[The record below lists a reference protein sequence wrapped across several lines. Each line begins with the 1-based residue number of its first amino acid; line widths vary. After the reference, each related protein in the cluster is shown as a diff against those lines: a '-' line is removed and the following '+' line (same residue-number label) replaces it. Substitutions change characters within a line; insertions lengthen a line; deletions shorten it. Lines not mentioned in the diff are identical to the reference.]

1 MTPEFQI
8 FSVISWLIV
17 LKIIQTGLW
26 PVFKG
31 TFKEYAYPVS
41 YPLSLMLF
49 ALFSWYAG
57 IAGIPVQAAVIP
69 FVAAIVY
76 FAFKGEYS
84 RDAFEGVLKWD
95 LVFLI
100 LFLFMLEVR
109 YLNPSVSYAEKFM
122 DHAFLASVMR
132 NPVVV
137 PLDPW
142 YAGGS
147 LNVYYYLGHWMM
159 GALGL
164 TAFTKS
170 AIVFNLILPTVL
182 ANAGLSLYAFG
193 RLMLKKYCWLPL
205 AALFLVN
212 PSFIHLAL
220 TGSDINGIMWGST
233 RTIEGAITEFPI
245 FSMLWGDPHAHV
257 ISIMNQCLF
266 IFIMAFILKR
276 WSRMEWMEKV
286 FCGLAAALSLGTMP
300 PVNSWDVL
308 FYAPLFL
315 LFAGYILYRDYSSG
329 VNIRNAL
336 YFLVTVPV
344 VSVLI
349 YAPFYLM
356 MDSAGIEGVGIVNT
370 PTDIVPF
377 MLVWGIFIVILYAE
391 TARDIWKETRI
402 LILAIP
408 FLLLGY
414 LSAAVAVIPAF
425 ALIKRK
431 NKSPADLFAIAGL
444 LLITLV
450 EIIYLKDNMG
460 DTYYRMNTVFKFSIV
475 AWLMLAVSSL
485 YYIGAGLIRLYER
498 RNGGPDAGFSE
509 EGDLLLCGRDELS
522 PSGVPEVPGFG
533 SVSDSVCSS
542 GRRTALLVIVLA
554 VIFAVPV
561 ILPDMNYGYGGKTLD
576 GTAWMKVQQ
585 PYDYD
590 AVSFL
595 NGLEGNLTIVEAEGG
610 DYTYY
615 SRISS
620 MTGIPSVI
628 GMPFHEQMWRG
639 DEGNVGARMG
649 DVRKIYENPADTVAL
664 MQKYGAGLLYVGEA
678 EREAY
683 DVNIPEDSLRVIFE
697 NEEVTVYSLL

>member
-1 MTPEFQI
+1 MTPEFQV

-17 LKIIQTGLW
+17 LKIIQTGIW

-31 TFKEYAYPVS
+31 SFKEYAYPVS

-49 ALFSWYAG
+49 ALLSWYAG
-57 IAGIPVQAAVIP
+57 IAAVPVQAAVIP

-84 RDAFEGVLKWD
+84 RDSFEGVLKWD

-100 LFLFMLEVR
+100 LFFFMLEVR
-109 YLNPSVSYAEKFM
+109 YLNPSISYAEKFM

-142 YAGGS
+142 YSGGS

-170 AIVFNLILPTVL
+170 AIAFNLILPTVL
-182 ANAGLSLYAFG
+182 ANAGISLYAFG
-193 RLMLKKYCWLPL
+193 RMMLKKYCWLPL

-212 PSFIHLAL
+212 PSFIYLAV

-233 RTIEGAITEFPI
+233 RTIEGAITEFPL

-266 IFIMAFILKR
+266 IFIMAFLLKG
-276 WSRMEWMEKV
+276 WSRMGQVEKIL
-286 FCGLAAALSLGTMP
+286 CGLAAALSLGTMP

-329 VNIRNAL
+329 VNIRDAL

-370 PTDIVPF
+370 PTEIIPF
-377 MLVWGIFIVILYAE
+377 ILVWGFFIVILYAE
-391 TARDIWKETRI
+391 TIQDIWKDTRI

-485 YYIGAGLIRLYER
+485 YYIGAGLSSYYDRK
-498 RNGGPDAGFSE
+498 NDGVCGCSFFS
-509 EGDLLLCGRDELS
+509 S
-522 PSGVPEVPGFG
+522 K
-533 SVSDSVCSS
+533 
-542 GRRTALLVIVLA
+542 RRTALLVIVLA
-554 VIFAVPV
+554 VVFAMPV
-561 ILPDMNYGYGGKTLD
+561 VLPDMNYGYGGKTLD
-576 GTAWMKVQQ
+576 GTAWMKVLQ

-590 AVSFL
+590 AVNFL
-595 NGLEGNLTIVEAEGG
+595 NGLEGDLIIVEAEGG

-639 DEGNVGARMG
+639 DEGNVGVRMG
-649 DVRKIYENPADTVAL
+649 DVRKIYENPSDTVTL
-664 MQKYGAGLLYVGEA
+664 MQKYGAELLYLGKA

-683 DVNIPEDSLRVIFE
+683 DVNIPKDSLKVIFE
-697 NEEVTVYSLL
+697 NEEVTVYSVL

>member
-1 MTPEFQI
+1 MTPEFQV

-17 LKIIQTGLW
+17 LKVIQTGLW
-26 PVFKG
+26 PLLKDS
-31 TFKEYAYPVS
+31 FKEYAYPVS

-57 IAGIPVQAAVIP
+57 IAGIPVQAALIP
-69 FVAAIVY
+69 FAAAIVY
-76 FAFKGEYS
+76 SAFKGEYS
-84 RDAFEGVLKWD
+84 RDSFEGVLKWD
-95 LVFLI
+95 IVFLI
-100 LFLFMLEVR
+100 LFFFMLEVR
-109 YLNPSVSYAEKFM
+109 YLNPSISYAEKFM
-122 DHAFLASVMR
+122 DHAFLASVMS
-132 NPVVV
+132 NPVVL

-142 YAGGS
+142 YAGGN

-170 AIVFNLILPTVL
+170 AIAFNLILPTVL
-182 ANAGLSLYAFG
+182 ANAGVSLYAFG
-193 RLMLKKYCWLPL
+193 RMMLKRYCWLPL

-220 TGSDINGIMWGST
+220 TGSDINGVMWGST
-233 RTIEGAITEFPI
+233 RTIEGAITGFPL

-266 IFIMAFILKR
+266 IFIMAFILNG
-276 WSRMEWMEKV
+276 WSRMGRKDKI

-315 LFAGYILYRDYSSG
+315 LFAGFILYRDYSSG
-329 VNIRNAL
+329 EDIRDAL
-336 YFLVTVPV
+336 SFLLTVPV
-344 VSVLI
+344 LSVLI

-356 MDSAGIEGVGIVNT
+356 MDSAGIEGLGIVNT
-370 PTDIVPF
+370 PTDILPF
-377 MLVWGIFIVILYAE
+377 LLVWGAFIVILYAE
-391 TARDIWKETRI
+391 TARDIWKDTRV
-402 LILAIP
+402 LILAVP
-408 FLLLGY
+408 FLILGY
-414 LSAAVAVIPAF
+414 LSAAVAVIPAL

-431 NKSPADLFAIAGL
+431 NRSPADLFAIAGL

-485 YYIGAGLIRLYER
+485 YYIGAGLNR
-498 RNGGPDAGFSE
+498 RYDQKNTVSDAGF
-509 EGDLLLCGRDELS
+509 
-522 PSGVPEVPGFG
+522 
-533 SVSDSVCSS
+533 DSFFSS
-542 GRRTALLVIVLA
+542 GRKTALLVIVLA

-561 ILPDMNYGYGGKTLD
+561 VLPDMNYGYGGKTLD
-576 GTAWMKVQQ
+576 GTAWMKVLQ

-590 AVSFL
+590 AVTFL
-595 NGLEGNLTIVEAEGG
+595 NGLDGNLTIVEAEGG

-639 DEGNVGARMG
+639 DEGSVGTRMG
-649 DVRKIYENPADTVAL
+649 DVRRIYENPSETVEL
-664 MQKYGAGLLYVGEA
+664 MQKYGAGLLYVGKS

-683 DVNIPEDSLRVIFE
+683 DVDIPAEVLEILYQ
-697 NEEVTVYSLL
+697 NEEVTVYSLI

>member
-1 MTPEFQI
+1 MTPEFQV

-17 LKIIQTGLW
+17 LKVIQTGLW
-26 PVFKG
+26 PLLRDS
-31 TFKEYAYPVS
+31 FKEYAYPVS

-69 FVAAIVY
+69 FIAAVLY

-84 RDAFEGVLKWD
+84 RESFKGLLKWD

-109 YLNPSVSYAEKFM
+109 YLNPSISYAEKFM

-142 YAGGS
+142 YSGGS

-159 GALGL
+159 GSLGL

-170 AIVFNLILPTVL
+170 AIAFNLILPTVL
-182 ANAGLSLYAFG
+182 ANAGVSLYAFG
-193 RLMLKKYCWLPL
+193 RMMLKRYCWLPL

-212 PSFIHLAL
+212 PSFIYLAL
-220 TGSDINGIMWGST
+220 TGSDINGVMWGST
-233 RTIEGAITEFPI
+233 RTIEGAITEFPL

-266 IFIMAFILKR
+266 IFILAFILKG
-276 WSRMEWMEKV
+276 WSSMGQKEKV

-315 LFAGYILYRDYSSG
+315 LFAGCILYRDYSSG
-329 VNIRNAL
+329 VNIRDAL
-336 YFLVTVPV
+336 SFLVTVPV

-349 YAPFYLM
+349 YAPFYFM
-356 MDSAGIEGVGIVNT
+356 MDSAGIEGLGIVNT

-377 MLVWGIFIVILYAE
+377 LLVWGTFIVILYAE
-391 TARDIWKETRI
+391 TARDIWEDARVI
-402 LILAIP
+402 ILAVP

-414 LSAAVAVIPAF
+414 LSAAAAVIPAL

-475 AWLMLAVSSL
+475 AWMMLAVSSL
-485 YYIGAGLIRLYER
+485 YYIGAWLNRCYER
-498 RNGGPDAGFSE
+498 KNGCADAGLSE
-509 EGDLLLCGRDELS
+509 EDD
-522 PSGVPEVPGFG
+522 FF
-533 SVSDSVCSS
+533 SS
-542 GRRTALLVIVLA
+542 GRRTAMLIIVLA

-576 GTAWMKVQQ
+576 GTAWMKVLQ

-590 AVSFL
+590 AVTFL
-595 NGLEGNLTIVEAEGG
+595 NSLEGNLTIVEAEGG

-620 MTGIPSVI
+620 MTGIPSVT

-649 DVRKIYENPADTVAL
+649 DVRKIYENPADTIPL

-683 DVNIPEDSLRVIFE
+683 DVNIPAQGLEIIYQ
-697 NEEVTVYSLL
+697 NEEVTVYSLLQDFTGYGGN